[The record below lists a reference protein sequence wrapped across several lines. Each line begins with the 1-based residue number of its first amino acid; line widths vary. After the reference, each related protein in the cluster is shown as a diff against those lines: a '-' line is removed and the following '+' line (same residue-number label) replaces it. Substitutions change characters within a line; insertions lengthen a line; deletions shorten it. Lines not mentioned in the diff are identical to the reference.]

1 MLLVSQSIPQVD
13 SSTLYRIYKAVTKP
27 IPIKHAPIR
36 KHYNLHSFG

>member
-13 SSTLYRIYKAVTKP
+13 SSTLYRIYKEVTKP